1 MLVVCKANLEA
12 RNLCLWPDLEHVV
25 ADQLLR
31 NWKLGCGTTCARR
44 WFKFQPNAWPHPP
57 PGPPRPKIY
66 GAKTTQGGHD
76 PKKNDVG
83 TGTCQ
88 NVGEL
93 KGLPLNSYIVRPSLL
108 HAVLQDVVNERVF
121 ARNLPHL
128 LTESRGTE
136 KLKL

>member
-1 MLVVCKANLEA
+1 M
-12 RNLCLWPDLEHVV
+12 
-25 ADQLLR
+25 
-31 NWKLGCGTTCARR
+31 
-44 WFKFQPNAWPHPP
+44 
-57 PGPPRPKIY
+57 
-66 GAKTTQGGHD
+66 QGGHD

-108 HAVLQDVVNERVF
+108 HAVLQDVVNEQVF